1 MALGSAEGADRVNEA
16 AIFLAR
22 EVQKAASEL
31 RLSERAFVFGG
42 IVRDALR
49 RGESARPVRGL
60 EEATDLDVIV
70 EGGEGEV
77 AALARRLA
85 ELWGGRAIRLN
96 RSFAVCR
103 WSARVAGRMVTV
115 DIQPARDL
123 RRFLEGRDL
132 TINAIA
138 VPLAGAPAFLAAP
151 AAEVCIDPTGGVRDL
166 AAGLVRP
173 CGPRAFVDDPV
184 RILRACAYAAWPGFE
199 LDEGAV
205 AEARRVSG
213 RLGTVPPERLLE
225 PVLASARDA
234 GTYARF
240 LRLLAAVGA
249 SPYVFGEVDPTG
261 AVPLLGHLER
271 ALEALVSEP
280 SREELEAIR
289 FVIATAP
296 IVAQRLGGGGASA
309 GNARRHARAPL
320 VRGVHARSFRRAL
333 WRWALAVDAVS
344 SLGASVGDGA
354 ARGELYQRYYPIARA
369 LARSDEPRIVA
380 ACCLCL
386 MESAERRSEA
396 LRPQVARPEASL
408 DEQRAD
414 AVGRMCERARAL
426 SKSRIMREVA
436 NSVRRRSFAGGSAPP
451 SGNAALGERIL
462 HVKASYILSGDLE
475 THAMPR
481 SHRGAG
487 N

>member
-1 MALGSAEGADRVNEA
+1 MALGSAEGTDRVNET

-49 RGESARPVRGL
+49 RGESARSGRGL
-60 EEATDLDVIV
+60 EEATDLDVVV

-85 ELWGGRAIRLN
+85 DRWGGRAIRLN
-96 RSFAVCR
+96 RSFAVSR
-103 WSARVAGRMVTV
+103 WSARVAGRTVTV
-115 DIQPARDL
+115 DIQPTRDL

-138 VPLAGAPAFLAAP
+138 VPLAAAPAFLAAP
-151 AAEVCIDPTGGVRDL
+151 AAEACIDPTGGVRDL
-166 AAGLVRP
+166 AAGMVRP
-173 CGPRAFVDDPV
+173 CGPRAFIDDPV
-184 RILRACAYAAWPGFE
+184 RVLRACAYAAWPGFE

-213 RLGTVPPERLLE
+213 RLGAVPPERLIE

-249 SPYVFGEVDPTG
+249 SPYVFGDIDPTG

-271 ALEALVSEP
+271 ALETLVSEP
-280 SREELEAIR
+280 TRGEFEAIQ

-296 IVAQRLGGGGASA
+296 IVAQWLGGGGTSA
-309 GNARRHARAPL
+309 GDAGQHAKSPL

-333 WRWALAVDAVS
+333 GRWALAVDAVS
-344 SLGASVGDGA
+344 GLGASVGDGA
-354 ARGELYQRYYPIARA
+354 ARGQPYYPIARA

-386 MESAERRSEA
+386 IESAERRPEA
-396 LRPQVARPEASL
+396 LRPQVARTEASL
-408 DEQRAD
+408 DEQRAEV
-414 AVGRMCERARAL
+414 VGRMCERARAL
-426 SKSRIMREVA
+426 SKSRLMRQVA
-436 NSVRRRSFAGGSAPP
+436 NSVRRRSSAGGSAPP
-451 SGNAALGERIL
+451 GGSAALGERIL
-462 HVKASYILSGDLE
+462 HVKALYILSGDLE

-481 SHRGAG
+481 RHRGTEH
-487 N
+487 